1 MVLSDASIR
10 NNVAIS
16 ILHIHLHN
24 RLIIKTIHY
33 MVNITTI
40 EAKLFA
46 IRCRINQAVGI
57 PNVKCIVIVT
67 DFLYGVKK
75 IFNSSMHPYQ
85 IHSVAISQELRDFFR
100 KDNNNHIEF

>member
-1 MVLSDASIR
+1 
-10 NNVAIS
+10 
-16 ILHIHLHN
+16 
-24 RLIIKTIHY
+24 

-40 EAKLFA
+40 EAKLFE

-57 PNVKCIVIVT
+57 SNVKCIVIVT

-75 IFNSSMHPYQ
+75 IFNSLIHSYQ